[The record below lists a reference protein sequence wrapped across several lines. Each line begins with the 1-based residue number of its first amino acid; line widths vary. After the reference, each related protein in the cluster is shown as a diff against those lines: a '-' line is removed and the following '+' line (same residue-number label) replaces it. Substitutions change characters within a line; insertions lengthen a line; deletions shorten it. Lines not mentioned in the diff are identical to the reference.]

1 MSRAMGTGR
10 ADNCAVGQAR
20 PPGWRHPRSRLRPRP
35 AACAPS
41 VALRS
46 HCGRTVGFRFERPYQ
61 PAEQPPPWVG
71 TAAGL
76 YDDGGWPALAPGQA
90 PEPEPA
96 GAYAERRAVLETA
109 TAAARGRLDAA
120 RAV

>member
-1 MSRAMGTGR
+1 MA
-10 ADNCAVGQAR
+10 APAVA
-20 PPGWRHPRSRLRPRP
+20 PSP
-35 AACAPS
+35 AASGLRAERRTA